1 MHFLAGMY
9 KLRRTGPYMNYT
21 DTKAKEQQEFCQKE
35 SSFLMIPSN
44 LEGFTNKETTLHK
57 ACSGREVYCFKG
69 DLALSEFDRTCP
81 ECGSRMHINGHRKL
95 SLRHLCFGS
104 TLSVVSFDRKQLLCS
119 KCGHSHMQSVPFKA
133 PDHQITTELH
143 EYACRYLAQGTYTLK
158 QVAEITGLGKNTVK
172 SIDLAR
178 LKKLYTVDGKK
189 LIKPEQPA
197 RILAIDE
204 FLLHKGY
211 QYATHI
217 IDLMTGHILWISHGK
232 KKKVVYE
239 FIEHVGLEWMES
251 VEAVACDMNSDF
263 QEAFEEK
270 CPWIQPVF
278 DRFHIVKN
286 FNDKVISEV
295 RKDEQRRLYAEG
307 LLEEARALKK
317 TRFILMSSRS
327 TLQAKDEQA
336 RKGEP
341 IVKSGT
347 LFPREEYVRKEGYEA
362 KYDELLSQN
371 KLLFTLD
378 LIKDRLSLAYSR
390 DDEPKMADD
399 IAWIMDTCKE
409 SRNEHLL
416 WFHNLLDV
424 HFAGVIAH
432 ASIPISSG
440 IMEGTNR
447 MIKTIRWQAYGLP
460 DDEYFFLK
468 LFDASRKEYV
478 RNVPSHKICD

>member
-1 MHFLAGMY
+1 
-9 KLRRTGPYMNYT
+9 MNYT

-69 DLALSEFDRTCP
+69 DLALSESDRTCP

-278 DRFHIVKN
+278 DRFHIVN
-286 FNDKVISEV
+286 HFLEDVIGNV
-295 RKDEQRRLYAEG
+295 RKDEYKRLVDEG
-307 LLEEARALKK
+307 RFEEAKKLKGA
-317 TRFILMSSRS
+317 RFILASSRE
-327 TLQAKDEQA
+327 TLRQKDERA
-336 RKGEP
+336 RNGEVRGKESELFNLKPSPVKGGNE
-341 IVKSGT
+341 SR
-347 LFPREEYVRKEGYEA
+347 L
-362 KYDELLSQN
+362 DEIIKDNHLLI
-371 KLLFTLD
+371 TVE
-378 LIKDRLSLAYSR
+378 LIKDLLKTSFES
-390 DDEPKMADD
+390 KT
-399 IAWIMDTCKE
+399 TCE
-409 SRNEHLL
+409 MRNQITKAITLCRETE
-416 WFHNLLDV
+416 NV
-424 HFAGVIAH
+424 HFCRYANFLEKHIKGIISH
-432 ASIPISSG
+432 ARYNISSG
-440 IMEGTNR
+440 RVEGFNNK
-447 MIKTIRWQAYGLP
+447 IKTMRRKAYGFN

-468 LFDASRKEYV
+468 IIDISK
-478 RNVPSHKICD
+478 